1 MNKKAR
7 VRGLRAGRTR
17 RRRQRRA
24 WPRFKGGTEQAA
36 GASKCGPPAPALCA
50 APPASVSA
58 PTRGRV
64 PGHGVLVGPYQAH
77 GWLCCIVQLQRSQ
90 GLDNTA
96 RWAAPPACAS
106 ALMGRRAKRQGPAL
120 VHMCVMESGGLAR
133 KGGPLFRVYG
143 AGHVGATS
151 QGAPHRQQL
160 GTDQGL
166 GLGGRREGKEFVQTG
181 WPCGRHRRH
190 APWPAMMSGGG
201 RAGAAEGWPLGRAAR
216 GGERA
221 LDAPR
226 HWLRWGGTFQGD
238 TRQGRGP
245 DPRRGQGTFLGAGA
259 VDRSSRACATAAKGD
274 GDSKA

>member
-120 VHMCVMESGGLAR
+120 VCICVLWRVAGWPGRGARCSECTERATSGQPHRAPRIGSNWGLIKAWDWAEDAR
-133 KGGPLFRVYG
+133 AKSLFRQGGPV
-143 AGHVGATS
+143 AGTAVT
-151 QGAPHRQQL
+151 PP
-160 GTDQGL
+160 
-166 GLGGRREGKEFVQTG
+166 GRR
-181 WPCGRHRRH
+181 
-190 APWPAMMSGGG
+190 
-201 RAGAAEGWPLGRAAR
+201 
-216 GGERA
+216 
-221 LDAPR
+221 
-226 HWLRWGGTFQGD
+226 
-238 TRQGRGP
+238 
-245 DPRRGQGTFLGAGA
+245 
-259 VDRSSRACATAAKGD
+259 
-274 GDSKA
+274 